1 MPGGL
6 KLGKGARDPYP
17 PATMRC
23 HLIISLLFGLF
34 GNAGCQADAEW
45 ESPSVEAVNERIEAA
60 ARLRVSTDV
69 RPPLEAPVAVP
80 RAEAPQTPRK
90 GRLKVPPPLPLRPA
104 SPSVQVEATGPCV
117 VLVDRVC
124 DLLNPSSEECGEA
137 RRRLQS
143 TYAPS
148 MDPACQESLDFVR
161 VQIDENLRVKPCTV
175 LQDLRCANFRSRSPQ
190 CRTARK
196 AVVHLTKNHPEN
208 CIAELLLSRAFDP
221 PLPPPAQPTGKK
233 STGKKPRSRA
243 KAPSS
248 L

>member
-1 MPGGL
+1 
-6 KLGKGARDPYP
+6 
-17 PATMRC
+17 MRR
-23 HLIISLLFGLF
+23 HFIISLLAALTG
-34 GNAGCQADAEW
+34 GVGCAADPQR

-60 ARLRVSTDV
+60 ARLRAPDDV
-69 RPPLEAPVAVP
+69 AAPRREEGPAPMPPASPA
-80 RAEAPQTPRK
+80 PRK
-90 GRLKVPPPLPLRPA
+90 GRPKVPPPLPLRPA

-124 DLLNPSSEECGEA
+124 DLLNSSSEECGEA

-161 VQIDENLRVKPCTV
+161 VQVDENLRVKPCTV

-190 CRTARK
+190 CKVARK
-196 AVVHLTKNHPEN
+196 AVLHLTKNHPEN

-221 PLPPPAQPTGKK
+221 PPPPPAKPT
-233 STGKKPRSRA
+233 SKKPPR
-243 KAPSS
+243 KKPKKGSS
-248 L
+248 AG